1 MLTRSVGIV
10 ADSGGKPTAAG
21 RKLAKPPGRLC
32 DAPPPYRQRCRLNA
46 NRPPSAVSPKCIP

>member
-1 MLTRSVGIV
+1 M
-10 ADSGGKPTAAG
+10 AAG
-21 RKLAKPPGRLC
+21 RKLENPPGRFG